1 MHPFYGPSGRLV
13 GGRGSDVTGL
23 VSMAAYLAF
32 WAGALVI
39 GMRELNA
46 RFPRVPGPSAQRDP
60 ALAVLRERYARG
72 ELDREQFLAMLADLA
87 VAPKGPR

>member
-1 MHPFYGPSGRLV
+1 
-13 GGRGSDVTGL
+13 
-23 VSMAAYLAF
+23 MAAYLAF

-46 RFPRVPGPSAQRDP
+46 RFPRVQQPRPQLDP

-72 ELDREQFLAMLADLA
+72 ELDREQFLAMLADLTA
-87 VAPKGPR
+87 APRGPG